1 MVGIAH
7 VRVRSAPS
15 GARSGVLLTAASA
28 ASIVANYV
36 FLLAAGRILGSEEY
50 GSLAALL
57 GLLSIV
63 LLPAGALQL
72 AVSREVS
79 SRVARGDSDGAD
91 RFSRATLRLAAV
103 ATVPLVAIA
112 FALAV

>member
-36 FLLAAGRILGSEEY
+36 FLLAAGRILGSEDY

-57 GLLSIV
+57 GVLSVV
-63 LLPAGALQL
+63 LIPATALQM

-79 SRVARGDSDGAD
+79 RRIASGGREGAVE
-91 RFSRATLRLAAV
+91 FTTATFRAAAV

-112 FALAV
+112 FAL